1 MVVEGSLPAAA
12 VLNAG
17 FKLLMTRVAA
27 SRSTPSRSS
36 TVSKRPGPSRAP
48 ASSSPAPA
56 PPRSSVRR
64 GRVSAGAFEPR
75 VGEATLHGHRVSY
88 RTAGEGPVIL
98 LIHGITGDSRQ
109 WNQIIPQLVDRY
121 TVLAPDLPGHGQS
134 AKPRGDYSLGAYAA
148 AVRDLLIVLGHRRA
162 TVVGHSLGGG
172 IAMQF
177 SYEYP
182 VFCERLVLVDSGGL
196 GPEVHPLLRA
206 ATLPGAELVL
216 PLIAHPRMHV
226 VGEAI
231 GQVLGRLG
239 LELGHD
245 LAEMIRGYAS
255 LSDAEARRAF
265 LHTVRAVIDVDG
277 QRVSAIDRLY
287 LAQMIPT
294 LIVWGRRD
302 PLIPVEHAAVA
313 RRGIPGSR
321 LEIFDDAGHFPQ
333 LEQPVHFARVLIDFL
348 ESTDPATFEFSD
360 QDLNT
365 LRDRM
370 LKRGKRSR

>member
-1 MVVEGSLPAAA
+1 
-12 VLNAG
+12 
-17 FKLLMTRVAA
+17 MTA
-27 SRSTPSRSS
+27 SQ
-36 TVSKRPGPSRAP
+36 
-48 ASSSPAPA
+48 
-56 PPRSSVRR
+56 
-64 GRVSAGAFEPR
+64 PR
-75 VGEATLHGHRVSY
+75 VETAVLHGHRVSY

-109 WNQIIPQLVDRY
+109 WNEVIPQLADRY
-121 TVLAPDLPGHGQS
+121 TVLAPDLLGHGES
-134 AKPRGDYSLGAYAA
+134 AKPRGDYSLGAYA
-148 AVRDLLIVLGHRRA
+148 VSLRDLLIVLGHRRA

-196 GPEVHPLLRA
+196 GKEVHPLLRA
-206 ATLPGAELVL
+206 ASLPGAELAL
-216 PLIAHPRMHV
+216 PLLAHRRVHK

-231 GQVLGRLG
+231 GQALGRLG

-245 LAEMIRGYAS
+245 MAEMTRGYAS

-265 LHTVRAVIDVDG
+265 LQTVRAVIDLSG
-277 QRVSAIDRLY
+277 QRVNATDRLY

-294 LIVWGRRD
+294 MILWGRTD

-313 RRGIPGSR
+313 HQHIPGSR
-321 LEIFDDAGHFPQ
+321 LEIFDDAGHFPHI
-333 LEQPVHFARVLIDFL
+333 EEPTRFARLLMDFVQH
-348 ESTDPATFEFSD
+348 TDPAEFDFSD
-360 QDLNT
+360 EDLGQ

-370 LKRGKRSR
+370 LAGETTSR

>member
-1 MVVEGSLPAAA
+1 M
-12 VLNAG
+12 
-17 FKLLMTRVAA
+17 AA
-27 SRSTPSRSS
+27 SRSTPFQGSTLSQRSVLPRASASSGRARATPRSS
-36 TVSKRPGPSRAP
+36 TRRHARP
-48 ASSSPAPA
+48 SP
-56 PPRSSVRR
+56 
-64 GRVSAGAFEPR
+64 GDLEPH
-75 VGEATLHGHRVSY
+75 VGEAILHGHRVSY
-88 RTAGEGPVIL
+88 RTAGKGPVIL

-109 WNQIIPQLVDRY
+109 WNQIIPQLADRY
-121 TVLAPDLPGHGQS
+121 TVLAPDLLGHGQS
-134 AKPRGDYSLGAYAA
+134 AKPRGDYSLGAYA
-148 AVRDLLIVLGHRRA
+148 VSLRDLLIVLGHRRA

-216 PLIAHPRMHV
+216 PLIAHSRLHV

-231 GQVLGRLG
+231 GQALGRLG

-245 LAEMIRGYAS
+245 LAEMTRGYAS

-265 LHTVRAVIDVDG
+265 LHTVRAVIDLAG
-277 QRVSAIDRLY
+277 QRVNATDRLY
-287 LAQMIPT
+287 LAQMIPA

-313 RRGIPGSR
+313 HRGIPGSR

-333 LEQPVHFARVLIDFL
+333 LEQPVRFARVLIDFI
-348 ESTDPATFEFSD
+348 ESTDPAEFVFSD
-360 QDLNT
+360 QDLNM
-365 LRDRM
+365 LRERM
-370 LKRGKRSR
+370 LKHGRRSR